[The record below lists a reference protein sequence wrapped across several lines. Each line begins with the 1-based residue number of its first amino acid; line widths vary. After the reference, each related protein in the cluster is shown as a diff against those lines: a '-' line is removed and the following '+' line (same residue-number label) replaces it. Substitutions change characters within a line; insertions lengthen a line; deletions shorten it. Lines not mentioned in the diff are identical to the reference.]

1 MSKEANW
8 IFDEVEKHEKKK
20 KLPDVGLEV
29 VTKIGNKL
37 VDRNRQLAKKEEEL
51 KALKAE
57 IREIQERE
65 LPDAMQ
71 ACNGLTRFDL
81 KDGSQITVKDDIFCS
96 FKLDKKADA
105 LKWLEKNGHA
115 ELIKHDVKVSFPK
128 GKYDQAD
135 DLINVLSKK
144 FKDIP
149 YDEKTDVHAGTLKAW
164 AKDQYKL
171 GETLPEELFNV
182 YEASVAKIKLG
193 KEK

>member
-1 MSKEANW
+1 MSKEAW
-8 IFDEVEKHEKKK
+8 IFDEVEKHQKKK

-37 VDRNRQLAKKEEEL
+37 VDKNKELAKREEEL
-51 KALKAE
+51 KNLKLE
-57 IREIQERE
+57 IREIQETE
-65 LPDAMQ
+65 LPDAMR
-71 ACNGLTRFDL
+71 ACGGMERFDL
-81 KDGSQITVKDDIFCS
+81 KDGTQIKVKDEIFCS
-96 FKLDKKADA
+96 IKADRKSDA
-105 LKWLEKNGHA
+105 LKWLEQNGHA

-135 DLINVLSKK
+135 KLIEVLSSN

-149 YDEKTDVHAGTLKAW
+149 YDEKADVHSSTLKAW

-171 GETLPEELFNV
+171 GQELPEDLFSV
-182 YEASVAKIKLG
+182 YEASIAKIKLG

>member
-1 MSKEANW
+1 MSKANNW
-8 IFDEVEKHEKKK
+8 IFDEVEKHSKKK
-20 KLPDVGLEV
+20 KLPEVGLET

-37 VDRNRQLAKKEEEL
+37 VDKNKELAIKEQEL
-51 KALKAE
+51 KNLKAE
-57 IREIQERE
+57 IREIQEKE

-71 ACNGLTRFDL
+71 ACGGLTRFDL
-81 KDGSQITVKDDIFCS
+81 KDGSQISVKDEIFCS
-96 FKLDKKADA
+96 FKAEMKPQA
-105 LKWLEKNGHA
+105 LKWMESEGHA

-135 DLINVLSKK
+135 DLIKVLTKN

-171 GETLPEELFNV
+171 GKQLPENLFNV
-182 YEASVAKIKLG
+182 YEASIAKIKLG